1 MRSLESRRG
10 GKEDTAY
17 MTFLQDVSSEEI
29 SEAIEL
35 LTADNALLSVTVRHQ
50 GRWVTF
56 RTRAIAS
63 RQATFWV
70 DMPRTDHLSTP
81 YEFRQGEHVGVAFSA
96 AHRKYVFQ
104 ARVVGSE
111 AYQLDENVSATALKL
126 QCSGSMHKV
135 ERRLHSRLDPMTDEI
150 ARASLW
156 LGGQEARPLHE
167 SVTAPVWAGRILN
180 ISNGGLMVRTSCEAA
195 KYVEVGD
202 IVGLQVTFDGEEA
215 SALVDAQV
223 RHSAPD
229 SDMALIGIQFVETE
243 QASQDTA
250 GIEAIRRR
258 VTELEGRRRHQH
270 ALT

>member
-1 MRSLESRRG
+1 MVPGEPVG

-17 MTFLQDVSSEEI
+17 MTFLQDVSSKEI

-35 LTADNALLSVTVRHQ
+35 LTADSAPLSVTVRHQ

-56 RTRAIAS
+56 RTHAIAS
-63 RQATFWV
+63 RLATFWV
-70 DMPRTDHLSTP
+70 DMPRTDHMSTP
-81 YEFRQGEHVGVAFSA
+81 YKFLQGEHVGVAFSA

-104 ARVVGSE
+104 ARVVGWE
-111 AYQLDENVSATALKL
+111 VYELDGSVNATALKL
-126 QCSGSMHKV
+126 EPAGNMHKV
-135 ERRLHSRLDPMTDEI
+135 ERRLHSRLDPMTHEI

-156 LGGQEARPLHE
+156 LGGQEARPRHE

-180 ISNGGLMVRTSCEAA
+180 ISKGGLMVRTSYEAA
-195 KYVEVGD
+195 KYVDVGD
-202 IVGLQVTFDGEEA
+202 ILGLQVTFDGEEA

-229 SDMALIGIQFVETE
+229 GEMALIGIQFVETE

-258 VTELEGRRRHQH
+258 VAELEGRRRHRH
-270 ALT
+270 ALA